1 MSALFMIPPTPAPPA
16 SNARLLYDQ
25 NRLEET
31 VAFCQKELP
40 LLEKQIPAKSQKLPE
55 QEENASAS
63 YQYSAVTRILV
74 DSLAQLGRW
83 KSAKEA
89 LGRYRMHFPRDPWG
103 YTAGAEIT
111 RRDPQVQDR
120 AAVQQAAALL
130 EAEAKR
136 LSHPPAE
143 AKTRKKGK

>member
-1 MSALFMIPPTPAPPA
+1 MIPPTPAPPA

-40 LLEKQIPAKSQKLPE
+40 LIEKQIPAKSQKRPE
-55 QEENASAS
+55 QDEISSAS
-63 YQYSAVTRILV
+63 YQYFALTRILV

-83 KSAKEA
+83 KTAKEA

-103 YTAGAEIT
+103 FAAGAEIT
-111 RRDPQVQDR
+111 RLDPQVQDR
-120 AAVQQAAALL
+120 AAVRHAADLL
-130 EAEAKR
+130 EAEARR
-136 LSHPPAE
+136 LEGKPV
-143 AKTRKKGK
+143 KKKVR